1 MTRVQRARFPLIG
14 LVSWT
19 LLVAG
24 NGPAWPAAEPSE
36 ERLRV
41 CAGCHGETGNS
52 KLERVPSLA
61 GQAALFMVNQLI
73 LMREKIRQV
82 EPMAPFVEDLPDTE
96 IEALA
101 AYYAQQKPERSDE
114 PVDAALAAKGAQLAE
129 AQRCGTCHLPDYTGR
144 EQIPRLAWQRI
155 DYLIEGMRAYRDNR
169 RAGADTSMNAVM
181 YGVSDGD
188 VAALAHF
195 LASR

>member
-1 MTRVQRARFPLIG
+1 VRRARSLVLGLAAGLPLVVG
-14 LVSWT
+14 YATAPWAV
-19 LLVAG
+19 
-24 NGPAWPAAEPSE
+24 EPPE

-41 CAGCHGETGNS
+41 CAGCHGATGNS

-61 GQAALFMVNQLI
+61 GQPALFMVNQLI
-73 LMREKIRQV
+73 LMREKIRRV
-82 EPMAPFVEDLPDTE
+82 EPMAPFVADLPDIE
-96 IEALA
+96 IQALA
-101 AYYAQQKPERSDE
+101 AYYAEQKPERSEE
-114 PVDAALAAKGAQLAE
+114 PVNGALAAKGAQVAE
-129 AQRCGTCHLPDYTGR
+129 ALRCGTCHLPDYSGR
-144 EQIPRLAWQRI
+144 EHIPRLAKQRV
-155 DYLIEGMRAYRDNR
+155 DYLIEAMRAYRDNR